1 MLEKKEGRGSCDDS
15 KVLLVPLVR
24 LKGAVSFSVSLKI
37 PSPLSA
43 ESGVLCHGS
52 SYLTGQP
59 GAVELAGVVNRGGS
73 DDSPPP
79 GVESV
84 VPTSCCLWALSL
96 GVSHRFWWC
105 FFFYL
110 KVEINERFCSS
121 TKDTLT
127 SS

>member
-1 MLEKKEGRGSCDDS
+1 MIA

-43 ESGVLCHGS
+43 ESAGFSAMVHL
-52 SYLTGQP
+52 LTRTT

-84 VPTSCCLWALSL
+84 VPPPAAVCGLCPWGFSPLLVVL
-96 GVSHRFWWC
+96 
-105 FFFYL
+105 FFFNL

-121 TKDTLT
+121 TKDTFNQLLKLR
-127 SS
+127 